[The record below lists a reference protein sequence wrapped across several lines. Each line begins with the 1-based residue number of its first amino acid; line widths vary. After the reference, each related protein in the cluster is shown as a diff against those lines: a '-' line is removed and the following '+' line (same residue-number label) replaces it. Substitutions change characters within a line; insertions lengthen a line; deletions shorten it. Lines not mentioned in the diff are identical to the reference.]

1 MWFSYNILCNMKMS
15 RRSLLCAFPR
25 KCKEKGNEFLIG
37 ATSEQSRC
45 SLLTC
50 SQEEQIIPKDV
61 PRGHLVVYVGEE
73 CKRFVIKITFL
84 GHPLFQALLDQA
96 REEYEFTPNSKLC
109 IPCNENIFLD
119 ILHDVRSQQDQRF
132 WLCC

>member
-1 MWFSYNILCNMKMS
+1 MPGGSSF
-15 RRSLLCAFPR
+15 RAFLR
-25 KCKEKGNEFLIG
+25 EWKEKGNEFLIG
-37 ATSEQSRC
+37 ATSEPFRC
-45 SLLTC
+45 SLLAC
-50 SQEEQIIPKDV
+50 SHEEQTIPKDV

-84 GHPLFQALLDQA
+84 GHPLIQALLDQA
-96 REEYEFTPNSKLC
+96 REEYEFMPNSKLC

-132 WLCC
+132 CLCR

>member
-1 MWFSYNILCNMKMS
+1 MPRGSFL
-15 RRSLLCAFPR
+15 RAFLR
-25 KCKEKGNEFLIG
+25 KWKEKGNEFLIG
-37 ATSEQSRC
+37 ATSEPSQC

-50 SQEEQIIPKDV
+50 SQEEQTIPKDV

-84 GHPLFQALLDQA
+84 EHPLFQALLDQA
-96 REEYEFTPNSKLC
+96 REEYEFKPGSKLC
-109 IPCNENIFLD
+109 IPCNENIFLG